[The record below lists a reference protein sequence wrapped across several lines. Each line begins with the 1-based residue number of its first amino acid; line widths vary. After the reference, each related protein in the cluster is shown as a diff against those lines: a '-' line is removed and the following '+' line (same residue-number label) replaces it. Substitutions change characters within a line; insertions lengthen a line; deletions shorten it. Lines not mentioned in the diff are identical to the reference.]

1 MENDNSTNE
10 IRVFAMSTN
19 IRLDRAAVGH
29 TAKRLNIVLSK
40 KWSKIVGQLF
50 LAKKCGKFRTQ
61 CVLDDLIVRDQHFSS
76 DELLFFLVKHCQTI
90 TETLRPVKTSL
101 TSAKVLVQPVGPWWN
116 VSTGRPLPTSSTS
129 TIVGYNFVVPIR
141 GTQRFCFGEG
151 LNRLR
156 HSHLSQCSEN

>member
-19 IRLDRAAVGH
+19 IRLERAAVGP
-29 TAKRLNIVLSK
+29 TAKRLNIVLNK

-76 DELLFFLVKHCQTI
+76 DEFFLITHCQTI
-90 TETLRPVKTSL
+90 FTETLRLLKTSL
-101 TSAKVLVQPVGPWWN
+101 TSAKVLVQPVGPWCN
-116 VSTGRPLPTSSTS
+116 VNTGCNWPLPTSSTS
-129 TIVGYNFVVPIR
+129 NIVGYNFVVPIR
-141 GTQRFCFGEG
+141 GTQRFCFG
-151 LNRLR
+151 LRL
-156 HSHLSQCSEN
+156 S